1 MNELLAKNALHFDD
15 CWQHHPQALSVAC
28 FSFFAALTHIEVG
41 HHVEYFTYVRPD
53 HRKRFFE
60 ISWWYAWILVAA
72 YSSIKISIACF
83 LLRFADHRRHWQWS
97 LYAMI
102 GASINQQW
110 RCELISLSRSHFNPV
125 HHWIRSLIGIAMF
138 THSSSMGLQFA
149 AAYRVRSWHRIEKK
163 HAHYDRNANC
173 YSTTT
178 FRNTGV
184 FNSGTFAMNHCIAA
198 TDMECQCLTSL
209 LISSSLYHPCPL
221 YGRYRQIYELKSHY
235 ASSWDSVYCT
245 YLKTSG
251 DASMVS

>member
-1 MNELLAKNALHFDD
+1 MGL
-15 CWQHHPQALSVAC
+15 Q
-28 FSFFAALTHIEVG
+28 FAAAYRVRSWHRIEKKHAHYDRNANCYSTTTFRNTGVFNSGTFAMNHCIAATDMECQCLTWLL
-41 HHVEYFTYVRPD
+41 
-53 HRKRFFE
+53 
-60 ISWWYAWILVAA
+60 IS
-72 YSSIKISIACF
+72 S
-83 LLRFADHRRHWQWS
+83 S
-97 LYAMI
+97 LY
-102 GASINQQW
+102 
-110 RCELISLSRSHFNPV
+110 

-198 TDMECQCLTSL
+198 TDMECQCLTWL